1 MLKFLNA
8 LENLPEVVNKFMETI
23 KVLFKKKIIN
33 KVIKET
39 LKQIGQ
45 SFLSFS
51 DQINQKEF
59 KKLLKDMQSMNINQK
74 IQYKKKETINVY
86 DILGLLDHNI
96 FYEDEY
102 LCYFNALKTLHTPDS
117 SFHIKIT
124 LEDIY
129 EYLDTTIDWQKEMI
143 QYLKNCSSDRKK
155 EIEKYIMYLSIE
167 NCATFQLKI
176 APLKRD
182 VIHHFTLNR
191 HPLFY

>member
-129 EYLDTTIDWQKEMI
+129 EYLDTTIDW
-143 QYLKNCSSDRKK
+143 
-155 EIEKYIMYLSIE
+155 
-167 NCATFQLKI
+167 
-176 APLKRD
+176 
-182 VIHHFTLNR
+182 
-191 HPLFY
+191 

>member
-45 SFLSFS
+45 SFLPFS
-51 DQINQKEF
+51 DQINQ
-59 KKLLKDMQSMNINQK
+59 
-74 IQYKKKETINVY
+74 KETINVY

-155 EIEKYIMYLSIE
+155 EIEKYINQI
-167 NCATFQLKI
+167 QI
-176 APLKRD
+176 
-182 VIHHFTLNR
+182 
-191 HPLFY
+191 